1 MNTRRAPHPP
11 LRFPRIQHDYAHV
24 STLERAVRTFFSI
37 IQASCVHSCRAT
49 DINSLVPKKK
59 GAAIVRG
66 IERFL
71 ELFAC
76 EPHTIRIDLAV
87 VTLSGENIKLVQYV
101 PGIFSHE

>member
-1 MNTRRAPHPP
+1 MMK
-11 LRFPRIQHDYAHV
+11 QE
-24 STLERAVRTFFSI
+24 TLVGVEVKFRK
-37 IQASCVHSCRAT
+37 RAT

-71 ELFAC
+71 ELFAY
-76 EPHTIRIDLAV
+76 EPKTIRIDLAV
-87 VTLSGENIKLVQYV
+87 VTLSRENIKLVQYV